1 MPSTKQSGKQQ
12 KNSAGTG
19 FGSSKSSQKSN
30 SRFDSLIKEYKGKK
44 ISNSELRYEVFLI
57 LDEAGVGKGSDVKEG
72 NFYFFE
78 YDPKWRSMLKEWDQY
93 PLIKV
98 IERRGNILGANLHYV
113 SPKQRLSILN
123 NKNRALPKET
133 LHYYI
138 PRNRETNFY
147 ELTEA
152 DAIILSQLPL
162 DKFHRNR

>member
-1 MPSTKQSGKQQ
+1 MPRTKQNGKQQ
-12 KNSAGTG
+12 KNSAAIG
-19 FGSSKSSQKSN
+19 FGNSKSSPKS
-30 SRFDSLIKEYKGKK
+30 SSKFDDLIKEYKGKK
-44 ISNSELRYEVFLI
+44 ISNSELRYEVFVI
-57 LDEAGVGKGSDVKEG
+57 LDEAGVGKGSNVKEG

-78 YDPKWRSMLKEWDQY
+78 YDPKWKSVLKEWDQY
-93 PLIKV
+93 PLIQV
-98 IERRGNILGANLHYV
+98 IEKKGNILGANLHYV

-152 DAIILSQLPL
+152 DVLILSQLPL